1 MATLSLSVKSDS
13 TSVRPRVVV
22 VGAAGSVG
30 GVTSRSLAEEGY
42 DVVLLDAGPLD
53 QAVAEVEAV
62 EGASAQPIKVD
73 LMDEASVASAAQ
85 AVQDSGSSVAAIV
98 VVAAV
103 LQEAAAVTEL
113 SADEWDRVMAVNL
126 RGPFLVAKHM
136 APLLDDDSGSAIV
149 TVGSWWG
156 YEGHALFSAYCASK
170 AGLRVL
176 TQGLAEELAPRG
188 IRVNMVAPGNI
199 DGPMH
204 RRALAAEAALLG
216 VPEDEVRQ
224 REWAKIPLGKPARPQ
239 DIADAIVF
247 LVGPRSAYMT
257 GSVVDVNGGVVFR

>member
-1 MATLSLSVKSDS
+1 
-13 TSVRPRVVV
+13 

-30 GVTSRSLAEEGY
+30 AVTSHSLAEEGY
-42 DVVLLDAGPLD
+42 DVVLLDAAPLD
-53 QAVAEVEAV
+53 EVVAQVETV
-62 EGASAQPIKVD
+62 NGASARPIKVD

-85 AVQDSGSSVAAIV
+85 ELRDSDSSVAAIV

-103 LQEAAAVTEL
+103 LQEAAPVTEL
-113 SADEWDRVMAVNL
+113 SAAEWDRVMSVNL
-126 RGPFLVAKHM
+126 RGPFLVAKHL
-136 APLLDDDSGSAIV
+136 APLLGDDAGAALV

-176 TQGLAEELAPRG
+176 TQALAEELAPRG

-216 VPEDEVRQ
+216 VPEAEVRE

-247 LVGPRSAYMT
+247 LTGPRSAYMT

>member
-1 MATLSLSVKSDS
+1 
-13 TSVRPRVVV
+13 

-30 GVTSRSLAEEGY
+30 AVTSRSLAEEGY
-42 DVVLLDAGPLD
+42 DVVLLDAAPLD
-53 QAVAEVEAV
+53 EVAAQVEAV
-62 EGASAQPIKVD
+62 EGARAHPIQVD
-73 LMDEASVASAAQ
+73 LMDEASVAAAAQ
-85 AVQDSGSSVAAIV
+85 EVRESESSVTAIV

-103 LQEAAAVTEL
+103 LQEAAPVSDL
-113 SADEWDRVMAVNL
+113 SAAEWDRVMSVNL
-126 RGPFLVAKHM
+126 RGPFLVAKHF
-136 APLLDDDSGSAIV
+136 APLLDDDAGSALV

-170 AGLRVL
+170 AGLRVF
-176 TQGLAEELAPRG
+176 TQALAEELAPRG

-204 RRALAAEAALLG
+204 RRALAAEAELLG
-216 VPEDEVRQ
+216 VPEAEVRQ

-239 DIADAIVF
+239 DIADAILF
-247 LVGPRSAYMT
+247 LVGSRSAYMT

>member
-1 MATLSLSVKSDS
+1 VKRDS
-13 TSVRPRVVV
+13 TSRGKRGLAVV

-30 GVTSRSLAEEGY
+30 SVTSRSLAEEGY
-42 DVVLLDAGPLD
+42 DLALLDTAPLEGV
-53 QAVAEVEAV
+53 VAEVKAV
-62 EGASAQPIKVD
+62 DGAGAQAISVG
-73 LMDEASVASAAQ
+73 LTDEASIAAAAQ
-85 AVQDSGSSVAAIV
+85 VLREIESPVTAIV

-103 LQEAAAVTEL
+103 LQEAAPVSDL
-113 SADEWDRVMAVNL
+113 SAAEWDRVMSVNL
-126 RGPFLVAKHM
+126 RGPFLVAKYL
-136 APLLDDDSGSAIV
+136 APLLDDDVGSALV

-176 TQGLAEELAPRG
+176 TQALAEELAPRR

-216 VPEDEVRQ
+216 VPEDEVRR

-239 DIADAIVF
+239 DIADAILF

>member
-1 MATLSLSVKSDS
+1 LAGVKQHSTNAGSL
-13 TSVRPRVVV
+13 RRAVV

-30 GVTSRSLAEEGY
+30 RVTSLSLAAEGY
-42 DVVLLDAGPLD
+42 DLVLVDTAPLNELI
-53 QAVAEVEAV
+53 AEVEAS
-62 EGASAQPIKVD
+62 GARVLGIAAD
-73 LMDEASVASAAQ
+73 LTMEESIAAAAQ
-85 AVQDSGSSVAAIV
+85 RLRQQSDVGFRAIV

-103 LQEAAAVTEL
+103 LQEAAPVSDL
-113 SADEWDRVMAVNL
+113 SAAEWDRVLAVNL
-126 RGPFLVAKHM
+126 RGPFLIAKHIG
-136 APLLDDDSGSAIV
+136 PLLEDHAGSALV

-176 TQGLAEELAPRG
+176 THALAEELAPRG

-216 VPEDEVRQ
+216 VSEAEVRD

>member
-1 MATLSLSVKSDS
+1 M
-13 TSVRPRVVV
+13 
-22 VGAAGSVG
+22 GAAGSVG
-30 GVTSRSLAEEGY
+30 AVTSHSLAEEGY
-42 DVVLLDAGPLD
+42 DLVLLDAAPLD
-53 QAVAEVEAV
+53 DVVAQVEAV
-62 EGASAQPIKVD
+62 EGARAHPIKVD
-73 LMDEASVASAAQ
+73 LMDEASVAAAAQ
-85 AVQDSGSSVAAIV
+85 ELRESGTPVTALV

-103 LQEAAAVTEL
+103 LQEAALVSDL
-113 SADEWDRVMAVNL
+113 SAAEWDRVMSVNL
-126 RGPFLVAKHM
+126 RGPFLVAKHL
-136 APLLDDDSGSAIV
+136 APLLHDDAGSALV

-170 AGLRVL
+170 AGLRVF
-176 TQGLAEELAPRG
+176 TQALAEELAPRG

-216 VPEDEVRQ
+216 VSEEEVRE

-239 DIADAIVF
+239 DIADAILF

>member
-1 MATLSLSVKSDS
+1 
-13 TSVRPRVVV
+13 

-30 GVTSRSLAEEGY
+30 AVTSRSLADEGY
-42 DVVLLDAGPLD
+42 DVVLLDAAPLD
-53 QAVAEVEAV
+53 EVVARVEAV
-62 EGASAQPIKVD
+62 EGASARPIKVD
-73 LMDEASVASAAQ
+73 LMDEATVASAAQ
-85 AVQDSGSSVAAIV
+85 ELRESDSPLAVIV

-103 LQEAAAVTEL
+103 LQEAAPVTEL

-126 RGPFLVAKHM
+126 RGPFLVAKHLV
-136 APLLDDDSGSAIV
+136 PLLDDDSGSALV

-176 TQGLAEELAPRG
+176 TQALAEELAPRG

-216 VPEDEVRQ
+216 VPEAEVRE
-224 REWAKIPLGKPARPQ
+224 REWAKIPLGGPARPQ
-239 DIADAIVF
+239 DIADAVLF